1 MHSGLAL
8 FRLALA
14 VAVAPVLL
22 GACSTLD
29 DTAQDILASRA
40 SAAAVVAGRL
50 LQGKAIFNRPRAG
63 TIHLHSAD
71 APSLDCV
78 GALTMTATNSGV
90 ANLSCND
97 GQTVFVPFQLLGPM
111 RASGRGRMSDAVFSL
126 TYGLPPDMAGPY
138 LGVPAGRLMPPA
150 AETAKPLLATDQVPP
165 T

>member
-1 MHSGLAL
+1 MAVVRLV
-8 FRLALA
+8 LALA
-14 VAVAPVLL
+14 VTPVLL

-40 SAAAVVAGRL
+40 SAAGVVAGRL

-63 TIHLHSAD
+63 NIHLHSSD
-71 APSLDCV
+71 APSLDCA
-78 GALTMTATNSGV
+78 GTLTMTATHSGV

-97 GQTVFVPFQLLGPM
+97 GQTVLVPFQLLGPM
-111 RASGRGRMSDAVFSL
+111 RATGRGRMGDAVFSL

-138 LGVPAGRLMPPA
+138 LGVPAGRLMSPA
-150 AETAKPLLATDQVPP
+150 AETAKPTVAKEQVPP